1 MKRYVLGFVFDFGYH
16 NVLLILKAKPDWQF
30 GKLNGLGGKIEQG
43 ETPAQAMAREFREET
58 AGYDMVPQFKPFGRL
73 HGTNGDGW
81 EVHLFH
87 AKVMLEFP
95 PDLNGIDV
103 GEGITTI
110 IPVEDLNHW
119 ATLPNLR
126 YLIPMA
132 KNHARGMDAAKFFDI
147 SETDVPT

>member
-1 MKRYVLGFVFDFGYH
+1 MKRYVLGFVFDFGWY
-16 NVLLILKAKPDWQF
+16 NILLILKAKPEWQL
-30 GKLNGLGGKIEQG
+30 GKLNGLGGKIEEG
-43 ETPAQAMAREFREET
+43 ETPAQAMEREFREET
-58 AGYDMVPQFKPFGRL
+58 AGYDIVPKFIPFGRL
-73 HGTNGDGW
+73 HGGSW
-81 EVHLFH
+81 EVYLFH

-110 IPVEDLNHW
+110 VPVEDLNHW
-119 ATLPNLR
+119 ETLPNLR

-147 SETDVPT
+147 AETEAP